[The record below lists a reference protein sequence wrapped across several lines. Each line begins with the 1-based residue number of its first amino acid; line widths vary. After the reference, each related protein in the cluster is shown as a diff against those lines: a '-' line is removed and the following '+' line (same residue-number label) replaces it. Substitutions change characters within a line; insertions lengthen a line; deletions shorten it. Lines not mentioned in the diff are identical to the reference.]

1 MAFKVLVAYRIPAYL
16 EMLSAFDVEVNS
28 EERFWSK
35 QEVIEKIRDKD
46 AIICL
51 LNTPVDKEVM
61 DNAPRLKII
70 SNYAVGYD
78 NIDVPEATKRGIMV
92 TNTPEVLTD
101 AVAEH
106 TMALILAASR
116 RLVEAHEFTV
126 AGKFHGWKPTL
137 FVGRELR
144 DKTLGIAG
152 LGRIGSRVAEL
163 AQAFGMKIIYDD
175 PMRRDARFERKELL
189 DLLRESDV
197 ITLHCPLSEKTRH
210 LIGGK
215 ELALLKDGA
224 LIVNTA
230 RGPIVD
236 ESALIRELETKR
248 IYAALDVF
256 ENEQNVN
263 AELLKQPNLVVT
275 PHIAS
280 ATREARE
287 EMALLAAGAVVDFAG
302 GRIPENLVNKEVL
315 QNLKR

>member
-1 MAFKVLVAYRIPAYL
+1 
-16 EMLSAFDVEVNS
+16 
-28 EERFWSK
+28 
-35 QEVIEKIRDKD
+35 
-46 AIICL
+46 
-51 LNTPVDKEVM
+51 
-61 DNAPRLKII
+61 
-70 SNYAVGYD
+70 
-78 NIDVPEATKRGIMV
+78 MV

-126 AGKFHGWKPTL
+126 EGKFHGWEPTL

-197 ITLHCPLSEKTRH
+197 ITLHCPLSDKTRH
-210 LIGGK
+210 LIGEK

-230 RGPIVD
+230 RGPVVD
-236 ESALIRELETKR
+236 ESALIKELARKR

-256 ENEQNVN
+256 ENEKNVN

-280 ATREARE
+280 ASREARE
-287 EMALLAAGAVVDFAG
+287 EMALLAIGAVVDFAG
-302 GRIPENLVNKEVL
+302 GRTPENLVNKEVL
-315 QNLKR
+315 QNLRT